1 MGVNYDLVWY
11 LGSDLVLINRL
22 VFWVRIGSGDET
34 EKGNEYTEKEAEKER
49 DDEIKKF
56 HKTILQ
62 TQNLGRTVNR
72 EGTSGDWVEKNLPPS
87 ERQAMYP

>member
-11 LGSDLVLINRL
+11 FGSE
-22 VFWVRIGSGDET
+22 IGSGDET
-34 EKGNEYTEKEAEKER
+34 EKGDEYTEKEAEKER

-72 EGTSGDWVEKNLPPS
+72 EGTKWGLGREKSATIKETGRVPIRP
-87 ERQAMYP
+87 

>member
-1 MGVNYDLVWY
+1 M
-11 LGSDLVLINRL
+11 
-22 VFWVRIGSGDET
+22 SGDET
-34 EKGNEYTEKEAEKER
+34 EKGDEYTEKEAEKER

-72 EGTSGDWVEKNLPPS
+72 EGTEWGLGREKSATIRETSRVPIRP
-87 ERQAMYP
+87 